1 MVKKTERTV
10 LAVQTARKESCSR
23 SFKVFACFTVLLCV
37 CTASLFAAS
46 ESISTLDTFGDK
58 IYGLLHSKTIKV
70 VMGVAF
76 MASFGGIAFGKATG
90 NGGIV
95 NMLIPIIF
103 AVGGILS
110 IGAILNFFWDGVDD
124 ESLTMLVDTARVMLA

>member
-1 MVKKTERTV
+1 MFKEEKTV
-10 LAVQTARKESCSR
+10 LTARTKHRELFSQSG
-23 SFKVFACFTVLLCV
+23 KVLACVSLLVLM

-46 ESISTLDTFGDK
+46 DSISTLDTFGDK

-76 MASFGGIAFGKATG
+76 MACFGGIAFGKATG

-95 NMLIPIIF
+95 NTLMPITF

-110 IGAILNFFWDGVDD
+110 IGAILNFLWDGVDD
-124 ESLTMLVDTARVMLA
+124 ESLTMLVTVTRSALA